1 MKKLS
6 SLFLILIV
14 LAVSGCAS
22 DPAKRKLVT
31 IEESSRMHPTAEP
44 LSSFDNF
51 KLADMTLAPSV
62 QTEPEKVVVAKR
74 LDVKLKTKLDPLIS
88 NWNAKSGYVQAGRT
102 VEIQPRVVSLKVV
115 SVTSR
120 LWIGAWGGQSEI
132 SMDLILLDK
141 ETGEEIGRPRVQ
153 RATRADA
160 GGAAAL
166 SHGRAGQRLLDY
178 IVDIAYQYL
187 ANNYKEAE

>member
-1 MKKLS
+1 MKKLG
-6 SLFLILIV
+6 SLFLLLIV

-22 DPAKRKLVT
+22 DPAKRKLVA
-31 IEESSRMHPTAEP
+31 IEESSRMQPTAEP

-88 NWNAKSGYVQAGRT
+88 NWNAKSGYVQGGRT
-102 VEIQPRVVSLKVV
+102 VEIQPRVVSLRVI
-115 SVTSR
+115 SGTTR
-120 LWIGAWGGQSEI
+120 FFAGAFAGQSEI

-141 ETGEEIGRPRVQ
+141 ETGEEIGRTRVQ
-153 RATRADA
+153 RAA
-160 GGAAAL
+160 GAYAGAW
-166 SHGRAGQRLLDY
+166 SIGMTDKSLLDY

-187 ANNYKEAE
+187 VDNYQEAE

>member
-1 MKKLS
+1 MKKIALVFICT
-6 SLFLILIV
+6 FLV
-14 LAVSGCAS
+14 GCAS
-22 DPAKRKLVT
+22 DPDKRKLVA
-31 IEESSRMHPTAEP
+31 IEESSGMQSTAEP

-88 NWNAKSGYVQAGRT
+88 NWNAKAGYVQGGRT
-102 VEIQPRVVSLKVV
+102 VEIQPRVVSLRVI
-115 SVTSR
+115 SGTTR
-120 LWIGAWGGQSEI
+120 FFAGAFAGQSDI

-141 ETGEEIGRPRVQ
+141 ETGEEIGRARVH
-153 RATRADA
+153 RAA
-160 GGAAAL
+160 GAFAGAW
-166 SHGRAGQRLLDY
+166 SIGMSDKSLLDY

-187 ANNYKEAE
+187 VDNYKEAE

>member
-1 MKKLS
+1 MNKIALVFICV
-6 SLFLILIV
+6 FLV
-14 LAVSGCAS
+14 GCVS
-22 DPAKRKLVT
+22 DPEKRKHVA
-31 IEESSRMHPTAEP
+31 IEESSGMQPTAES

-88 NWNAKSGYVQAGRT
+88 SWNAKAGYVQGGRT
-102 VEIQPRVVSLKVV
+102 VEIQPRVVSLRVI
-115 SVTSR
+115 SGTTRFFAGSF
-120 LWIGAWGGQSEI
+120 AGQSEI

-153 RATRADA
+153 RAASALA
-160 GGAAAL
+160 GAL
-166 SHGRAGQRLLDY
+166 SYGRTDQRLLDY